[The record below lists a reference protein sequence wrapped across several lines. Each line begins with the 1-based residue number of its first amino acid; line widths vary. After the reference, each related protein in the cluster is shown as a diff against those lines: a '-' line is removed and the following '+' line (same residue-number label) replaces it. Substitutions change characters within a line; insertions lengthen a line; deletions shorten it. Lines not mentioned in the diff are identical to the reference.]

1 MKNKI
6 IFVVFMCL
14 LMVLTTVDVVVVNGT
29 KETILF
35 KENLKID
42 DTSTT
47 HTVLVEYGSL
57 STSSSCQSTTDQ
69 LFCMY
74 ASGEYDFQYVSLI
87 TDKNKAAE
95 KRSQELGITKYP
107 DVYFDGGYR
116 HVSEEQNNFEAYI
129 NSLSDCDNRKKN
141 IVEMDLEAVW
151 AQCPCQQDIAI
162 RINIYNGE
170 NFVYNGRL
178 IVYIVEVESRWRDYN
193 NKPYNYGVLDFAADK
208 NITIESSPHGNFFS
222 EYIWNPNQEGFP
234 VIDISNMLVI
244 ASIFSESNNFADKTV
259 ISRLVEGDPP
269 SKPNIPVGEID
280 GKIGEK
286 YVYTTSSTDPER
298 DEIRYGWDWDGDYT
312 VDEWTKYYDSGEEVN
327 VSHTWI
333 KKGSYSVQ
341 VKAKDEKSLESFW
354 SDPLQISI
362 PKNKETNDSPI
373 RLSDRFIERFQFLG
387 KLTDLLERMLVDR
400 IA

>member
-6 IFVVFMCL
+6 IFVVLICL
-14 LMVLTTVDVVVVNGT
+14 LMILTTVDVVAVNGT
-29 KETILF
+29 RETILF
-35 KENLKID
+35 KEDLKID
-42 DTSTT
+42 DTSTA

-74 ASGEYDFQYVSLI
+74 ASGEYDFQYVALI

-151 AQCPCQQDIAI
+151 TQCPCQQDIAI

-178 IVYIVEVESRWRDYN
+178 NLYI
-193 NKPYNYGVLDFAADK
+193 F
-208 NITIESSPHGNFFS
+208 
-222 EYIWNPNQEGFP
+222 
-234 VIDISNMLVI
+234 
-244 ASIFSESNNFADKTV
+244 
-259 ISRLVEGDPP
+259 
-269 SKPNIPVGEID
+269 
-280 GKIGEK
+280 
-286 YVYTTSSTDPER
+286 
-298 DEIRYGWDWDGDYT
+298 
-312 VDEWTKYYDSGEEVN
+312 
-327 VSHTWI
+327 
-333 KKGSYSVQ
+333 
-341 VKAKDEKSLESFW
+341 
-354 SDPLQISI
+354 
-362 PKNKETNDSPI
+362 
-373 RLSDRFIERFQFLG
+373 
-387 KLTDLLERMLVDR
+387 
-400 IA
+400 